1 VLLQLLPTADASR
14 RARAHLTLGDHEIVC
29 RGSDTGGRCD
39 IDGPAWPTD
48 GPDADPRLT
57 LADLL
62 SSGWGV
68 DPERPGTVWFSMWRT
83 RRDGPA

>member
-1 VLLQLLPTADASR
+1 VLLQLLPTADAPR
-14 RARAHLTLGDHEIVC
+14 RARAHLTLGDHC
-29 RGSDTGGRCD
+29 G